1 MFDPQRADKDLFWV
15 ATSRKDMRALP
26 QDVHRKFGFGL
37 RAIQG
42 GDTPANAAAFPQ
54 GGSGCMELKENHDR
68 ATFRTM
74 YVAKFPDGVYVLHV
88 FQKKSKSG
96 IATPQE
102 DIDLVQ
108 ERYKLAEQQ
117 SHMNLA
123 DTKVKHK

>member
-1 MFDPQRADKDLFWV
+1 
-15 ATSRKDMRALP
+15 
-26 QDVHRKFGFGL
+26 
-37 RAIQG
+37 
-42 GDTPANAAAFPQ
+42 
-54 GGSGCMELKENHDR
+54 MELKENHDR